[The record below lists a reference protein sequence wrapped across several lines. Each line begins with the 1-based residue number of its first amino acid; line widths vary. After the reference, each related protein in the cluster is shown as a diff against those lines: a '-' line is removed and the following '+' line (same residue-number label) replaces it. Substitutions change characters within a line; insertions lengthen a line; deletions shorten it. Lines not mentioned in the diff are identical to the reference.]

1 MFAIDFYRL
10 LRDFCL
16 FILGIY
22 GADMSENVTKIVD
35 NLERQQSKKSEKYNN
50 INKQKMGGEAR

>member
-1 MFAIDFYRL
+1 
-10 LRDFCL
+10 
-16 FILGIY
+16 
-22 GADMSENVTKIVD
+22 MSENVTKIVD